1 MTTQAVS
8 QHTKQLMET
17 FNMRRSMTAILA
29 VVLASAL
36 SLTSLEAAAARKEHK
51 PAKSVASKAALKGK
65 TKQIAMNKKSPKL
78 ASVRGKTKRVLL
90 LTKAQQRQL
99 AIRNARNS
107 QLALRSMGGR
117 ISKVSAIQSSLDD
130 PGLQSS
136 SALVVNAISGE
147 RIYEKNSTNIVP
159 IASITKL
166 MTAMVVLD
174 ARLPLDESLT
184 VTEADTDQIKGT
196 GSRISVG
203 TTLTRGELM
212 HLALMSS
219 ENRAAAALGRNYPGG
234 LDAFVARM
242 NQKAA
247 QLGMRHSHFYDPT
260 GLNSNNV
267 STANDLMLMVQAA
280 NRYPEIHLY
289 STSTGYEFVS
299 NVTGRTLVFH
309 NTNPLVKSDTWQIDV
324 SKTGYINESGKCLVM
339 HAHIN
344 NTPVVIVLLD
354 SWGKYTR
361 IGDAQRIR
369 KWLETNPEA
378 KLRAG

>member
-1 MTTQAVS
+1 
-8 QHTKQLMET
+8 
-17 FNMRRSMTAILA
+17 MRRSLTALLA
-29 VVLASAL
+29 VFLASAL
-36 SLTSLEAAAARKEHK
+36 SLTSVEAAAARKEHK
-51 PAKSVASKAALKGK
+51 PAKAVASKATAKNKIKLSVKSKK
-65 TKQIAMNKKSPKL
+65 TEKL
-78 ASVRGKTKRVLL
+78 ASVRGKNKRVLL

-99 AIRNARNS
+99 AIRNAKNS
-107 QLALRSMGGR
+107 QLALRAMGGR

-130 PGLQSS
+130 PGLHSS
-136 SALVVNAISGE
+136 AALVVNAISGE
-147 RIYEKNSTNIVP
+147 RIYEKNSSNIVP

-174 ARLPLDESLT
+174 ARLPLDENLT

-196 GSRISVG
+196 GSRLSVG

-219 ENRAAAALGRNYPGG
+219 ENRAAASLGRNYPGG
-234 LDAFVARM
+234 IDAFVARM

-369 KWLETNPEA
+369 KWLETNPDA